1 MDKLCSWC
9 ITHTHTHT
17 PDVLSPKWR
26 NKEGQRKNKT
36 VSHNNIS
43 IFRVA
48 IEMLHATNSHSQPPF
63 KYLNTIFR
71 FISNCFLPPP
81 FWLQLNIFSIHWQN
95 RLHCLARPWI
105 SLCMYW
111 RCKCVSAT
119 HYTIQ
124 WLRNSKLNAMKFS
137 ETFRWTRLHAAMQ
150 FPNAKFRIVKYI
162 NKINN
167 AFYVLS
173 PWRFPS
179 GCDFFFFRSF
189 LLAL

>member
-1 MDKLCSWC
+1 MHKLCSWC
-9 ITHTHTHT
+9 ITHTHT

-26 NKEGQRKNKT
+26 KKEGQRKNKT

-71 FISNCFLPPP
+71 FISNCFLP

-111 RCKCVSAT
+111 RCKCIRHPL
-119 HYTIQ
+119 HYTMITKQ
-124 WLRNSKLNAMKFS
+124 QIECDEILGNISLNSFARCNAISKCKIPYS
-137 ETFRWTRLHAAMQ
+137 EIY
-150 FPNAKFRIVKYI
+150 K
-162 NKINN
+162 
-167 AFYVLS
+167 
-173 PWRFPS
+173 
-179 GCDFFFFRSF
+179 
-189 LLAL
+189 

>member
-1 MDKLCSWC
+1 MLVMY
-9 ITHTHTHT
+9 HTHTHT

-81 FWLQLNIFSIHWQN
+81 FWLQLNILFNSLAKSFALFSKTLDFVVYVLKVQVCIRHP
-95 RLHCLARPWI
+95 LHYTMITKQQIECDEILGNI
-105 SLCMYW
+105 SLNSFA
-111 RCKCVSAT
+111 RCNAISKCKIP
-119 HYTIQ
+119 Y
-124 WLRNSKLNAMKFS
+124 S
-137 ETFRWTRLHAAMQ
+137 EIY
-150 FPNAKFRIVKYI
+150 K
-162 NKINN
+162 
-167 AFYVLS
+167 
-173 PWRFPS
+173 
-179 GCDFFFFRSF
+179 
-189 LLAL
+189 